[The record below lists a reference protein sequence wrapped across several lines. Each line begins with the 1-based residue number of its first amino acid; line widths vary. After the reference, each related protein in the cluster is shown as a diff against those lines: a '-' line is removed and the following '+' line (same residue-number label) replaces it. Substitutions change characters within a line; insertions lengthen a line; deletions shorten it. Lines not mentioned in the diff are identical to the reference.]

1 MPWYVVSFREPIGS
15 SERDELAS
23 AITKVHTNL
32 FTTPSLFVNVR
43 FEDASSVHH
52 YVGGKR
58 KLVNAIQ
65 AHVRAGPSRPRS
77 SYDELCR
84 QLRGS
89 WETVLP
95 TTPLDLISVHGSL
108 VAGEENGF
116 LRPEA
121 GHDAEWVREHMA
133 EFERLAA
140 AGNEE
145 MKTLVE
151 ECKSRGLGA

>member
-1 MPWYVVSFREPIGS
+1 MLTVPKPV
-15 SERDELAS
+15 AQ
-23 AITKVHTNL
+23 
-32 FTTPSLFVNVR
+32 
-43 FEDASSVHH
+43 
-52 YVGGKR
+52 

-77 SYDELCR
+77 SYNELCR
-84 QLRGS
+84 QLRS
-89 WETVLP
+89 AWETVLP
-95 TTPLDLISVHGSL
+95 ATPLDLISVHGSL
-108 VAGEENGF
+108 VAGEESGF

-151 ECKSRGLGA
+151 ECRSRGLGNQG

>member
-1 MPWYVVSFREPIGS
+1 MLPAGS
-15 SERDELAS
+15 PPHEHQSGAARRTGHS
-23 AITKVHTNL
+23 AHT
-32 FTTPSLFVNVR
+32 FG
-43 FEDASSVHH
+43 DAAAQ
-52 YVGGKR
+52 
-58 KLVNAIQ
+58 KLVNTIQ

-84 QLRGS
+84 QLRGA

-95 TTPLDLISVHGSL
+95 ATPLDTISVHGSL
-108 VAGEENGF
+108 VAGEEKGF

-140 AGNEE
+140 AGDEE
-145 MKTLVE
+145 MKALVE
-151 ECKSRGLGA
+151 ECRSGGLGV